1 MGDDDRK
8 CYKVRSARPWPR
20 ITASCGDKNG
30 GMTKA
35 PYNMKIMMWKHMQY
49 ENNALNIYILMMM
62 CENMHN
68 TYTKQQDQDMRREMP
83 QINCCDFQ
91 DHNYEEN

>member
-1 MGDDDRK
+1 
-8 CYKVRSARPWPR
+8 
-20 ITASCGDKNG
+20 
-30 GMTKA
+30 
-35 PYNMKIMMWKHMQY
+35 MQY